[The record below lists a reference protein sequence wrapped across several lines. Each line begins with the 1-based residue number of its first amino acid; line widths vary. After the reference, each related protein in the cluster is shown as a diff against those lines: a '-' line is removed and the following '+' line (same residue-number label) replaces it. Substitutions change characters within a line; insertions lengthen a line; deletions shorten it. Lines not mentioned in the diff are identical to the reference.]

1 MGEAIDFERAWLG
14 KLARSIEDKA
24 GEPVRDR
31 VMEGHESLSSASGPT
46 EIIAWTRGMMDRLES
61 SIDTQS
67 VGKVLAAC
75 ACEYPKK
82 ALRPIRNEYQASG
95 DLNLA
100 HTMLRRLF
108 ESFLR
113 DNLGLDND
121 LIGDIVGR
129 GWGLAGIR
137 DGNTITATKIP
148 KSGNLVAYMKEE
160 DPDKQREY
168 YCHCP
173 RIREMLRTGETLSA
187 AYCYCGAG
195 FYKKI
200 WEEILQQP
208 VKVEVLESLLKGDS
222 VCKFAIHLR

>member
-1 MGEAIDFERAWLG
+1 
-14 KLARSIEDKA
+14 
-24 GEPVRDR
+24 
-31 VMEGHESLSSASGPT
+31 
-46 EIIAWTRGMMDRLES
+46 
-61 SIDTQS
+61 
-67 VGKVLAAC
+67 
-75 ACEYPKK
+75 
-82 ALRPIRNEYQASG
+82 
-95 DLNLA
+95 
-100 HTMLRRLF
+100 
-108 ESFLR
+108 
-113 DNLGLDND
+113 
-121 LIGDIVGR
+121 
-129 GWGLAGIR
+129 
-137 DGNTITATKIP
+137 
-148 KSGNLVAYMKEE
+148 MKEE